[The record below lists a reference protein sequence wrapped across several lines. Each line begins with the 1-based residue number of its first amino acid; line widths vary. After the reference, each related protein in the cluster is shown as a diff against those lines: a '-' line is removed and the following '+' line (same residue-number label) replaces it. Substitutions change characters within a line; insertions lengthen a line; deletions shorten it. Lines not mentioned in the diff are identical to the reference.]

1 MLRTLF
7 SYESVPDLPRR
18 VVDMANAD
26 YQKHHRGRKSWDIN
40 FCNAVAEANERVLL
54 EMTVMENPGQTVRGM
69 LWEHGFVPRGVVEF
83 DDRLDIER
91 WVVTREIAR
100 KNKDFAEADRI
111 RRLAEYFDFIIE
123 DGKKGTYWFKKR

>member
-40 FCNAVAEANERVLL
+40 FCNAVAE
-54 EMTVMENPGQTVRGM
+54 
-69 LWEHGFVPRGVVEF
+69 
-83 DDRLDIER
+83 
-91 WVVTREIAR
+91 
-100 KNKDFAEADRI
+100 
-111 RRLAEYFDFIIE
+111 YFDFIIE